1 MVHIMNKLLTLGNRY
16 AQESTWKD
24 FALLKFCLF
33 SMGLLAGMH
42 VPEKHKKNAAKAAI
56 FAFSATYV
64 PLMAKVLRIATEKTD
79 EQK

>member
-1 MVHIMNKLLTLGNRY
+1 MNKFLTLGNRY
-16 AQESTWKD
+16 AQQSTWKD
-24 FALLKFCLF
+24 FALVKFCLF

>member
-1 MVHIMNKLLTLGNRY
+1 
-16 AQESTWKD
+16 
-24 FALLKFCLF
+24 
-33 SMGLLAGMH
+33 MGLLAGMH
-42 VPEKHKKNAAKAAI
+42 MPEKHKKNAAKAAI

>member
-1 MVHIMNKLLTLGNRY
+1 MNQLLSLGNRY
-16 AQESTWKD
+16 AQQSSWMD
-24 FALLKFCLF
+24 FALVKFCLF

-42 VPEKHKKNAAKAAI
+42 MPEKHKKNAAKAAI

>member
-1 MVHIMNKLLTLGNRY
+1 MHKLLTLGNRY

-24 FALLKFCLF
+24 FALVKFCLF

-42 VPEKHKKNAAKAAI
+42 MPDKHKKNAAKAAI

-64 PLMAKVLRIATEKTD
+64 LLMAKVLRIATEKTD

>member
-1 MVHIMNKLLTLGNRY
+1 MKELFNLGNRY
-16 AQESTWKD
+16 AQQSTWKD
-24 FALLKFCLF
+24 FALVKFCLF

-42 VPEKHKKNAAKAAI
+42 MPEKHKKNAAKAAI

>member
-1 MVHIMNKLLTLGNRY
+1 MNKLLSLGNRY
-16 AQESTWKD
+16 AQQSTWKD
-24 FALLKFCLF
+24 FALVKFCLF

-42 VPEKHKKNAAKAAI
+42 MPEKHRKNAAKAAI

>member
-1 MVHIMNKLLTLGNRY
+1 MNQLLSLGNRY
-16 AQESTWKD
+16 AQQSSWMD
-24 FALLKFCLF
+24 FALVKFCLF

-42 VPEKHKKNAAKAAI
+42 MPEKHKKNAAKAAI

-64 PLMAKVLRIATEKTD
+64 PLMAKVLRIATEKTN

>member
-1 MVHIMNKLLTLGNRY
+1 MKKFLTLGNRY

-24 FALLKFCLF
+24 FALVKFCLF
-33 SMGLLAGMH
+33 SMGLLAGMRM
-42 VPEKHKKNAAKAAI
+42 PKKHKKSAAKAAI

>member
-1 MVHIMNKLLTLGNRY
+1 MNKFLTLGNRY
-16 AQESTWKD
+16 ARESTWKD
-24 FALLKFCLF
+24 FTLVKFCLF

-42 VPEKHKKNAAKAAI
+42 MPEKHKKNAAKAAI

-79 EQK
+79 KQK

>member
-1 MVHIMNKLLTLGNRY
+1 MHKLLTLGNRY

-24 FALLKFCLF
+24 FALVKFCLF

-64 PLMAKVLRIATEKTD
+64 PLMAKVLWIATERAD

>member
-1 MVHIMNKLLTLGNRY
+1 MDKFFTLGNRY
-16 AQESTWKD
+16 AQQSTWKD
-24 FALLKFCLF
+24 FALVKFCLF
-33 SMGLLAGMH
+33 SMGLLAGIHM
-42 VPEKHKKNAAKAAI
+42 PEKHKKNAAKAAI

>member
-1 MVHIMNKLLTLGNRY
+1 MNKLLTLGNRY

-24 FALLKFCLF
+24 FALVKFCLF